1 MFVSIKQ
8 VKSCKLFNSAYLL
21 YMLQFENPLKGDW
34 ASLCLQD
41 LKDLGIDLTL
51 EEIRIIS
58 KHKYKELIKKSIQI
72 RAFEYLISKRRSKG
86 QEIIYKELKMAEYL
100 TPGCEKLTIL
110 DQRNIFAIR
119 NRMVDIPVNFKKDQ
133 KLEKCACGAP
143 ENMKHIYTCHI
154 WNQEHN
160 IDVEFEEIFKENIL
174 KQLEVSSIF
183 FQNLKKREDFKSKNE
198 QENLPHVIQ
207 FCDPLASSIEGSA
220 MDCK

>member
-1 MFVSIKQ
+1 
-8 VKSCKLFNSAYLL
+8 
-21 YMLQFENPLKGDW
+21 
-34 ASLCLQD
+34 
-41 LKDLGIDLTL
+41 
-51 EEIRIIS
+51 
-58 KHKYKELIKKSIQI
+58 
-72 RAFEYLISKRRSKG
+72 
-86 QEIIYKELKMAEYL
+86 
-100 TPGCEKLTIL
+100 
-110 DQRNIFAIR
+110 
-119 NRMVDIPVNFKKDQ
+119 MVDIPVNFKKDQ